1 MLSKREPLF
10 SSRDEYEGRMDK
22 AGLTTETC
30 AFRATNESVVLGYG
44 FSIGTEADV
53 REELLR
59 YGNKPLEVVVD
70 NSDPEIM
77 RHRADIMCAA
87 CGMCVRITGG
97 YTDMQ
102 RVSLSPN
109 DRECPVFE
117 QPQ

>member
-1 MLSKREPLF
+1 MFGKREPLF
-10 SSRDEYEGRMDK
+10 PSRDEYERRMDG

-30 AFRATNESVVLGYG
+30 VFRAVNESVVMGYG
-44 FSIGTEADV
+44 FSIATEAEV

-59 YGNKPLEVVVD
+59 HGNDPLEVVVD
-70 NSDPEIM
+70 NSDSDIM
-77 RHRADIMCAA
+77 RHKADIMCAA
-87 CGMCVRITGG
+87 CGMCVRIAGG